1 MKKVVSIL
9 AVFLFLFSC
18 QYFEKE
24 SKAIYVSGRI
34 EGNEIDVGTKFPGRV
49 RKVYVD
55 EGDSVKK
62 GQIIA
67 VLEAKDVDAKLKQ
80 AKAGVKTAKTAA
92 LAKEKEIAVYVARV
106 KALENRKTALEKEI
120 DEQIKIAKKRKALA
134 ENDVSLARK
143 AYDKAKAV
151 FDKTKADFERFK
163 TLYEKRIIS
172 RADFDKAKMAF
183 EVAKADLESAK
194 ENLKKAETAVKIAD
208 AGIKI
213 ALTKRSEIDAINNEI
228 QSFKAIVEAKR
239 KEYQTFLEKVKQAEA
254 VVEEVKANLEDM
266 VIKSPID
273 GVVTVKY
280 VNTGEV
286 VPAGFRIVSV
296 VNLNDVYLKGY
307 IPEKKIGLIRI
318 GQPAYIV
325 VDAYPDKKFP
335 AYVSYISQKAE
346 FTPKEVQ
353 TKEERVK
360 EVFAVKLK
368 LKKNPDG
375 ISKPGMP
382 ADGYIELSK

>member
-1 MKKVVSIL
+1 MRKVL
-9 AVFLFLFSC
+9 PFFAVFLFIFSC

-49 RKVYVD
+49 KKVYVD

-80 AKAGVKTAKTAA
+80 AEAGVKTARAAA
-92 LAKEKEIAVYVARV
+92 LAKEKEIAVYTAKV
-106 KALENRKTALEKEI
+106 KALENRKAALEKEI
-120 DEQIKIAKKRKALA
+120 DEQIKIAKKKKVLVESDVALA
-134 ENDVSLARK
+134 KK

-163 TLYEKRIIS
+163 ALYEKRIIS

-194 ENLKKAETAVKIAD
+194 ENLNKAETAVKIAE
-208 AGIKI
+208 AAVKI
-213 ALTKRSEIDAINNEI
+213 ALSKKKEIDAVSNEI
-228 QSFKAIVEAKR
+228 LSLKAVVDAKK
-239 KEYQTFLEKVKQAEA
+239 KEYQTFLERVKQAEA
-254 VVEEVKANLEDM
+254 VVEEVRANLEDM

-286 VPAGFRIVSV
+286 IPAGFRIISV

-307 IPEKKIGLIRI
+307 VPEKKIGLIKI
-318 GQPAYIV
+318 GQPAYVV
-325 VDAYPDKKFP
+325 VDAFPDKKFP

-368 LKKNPDG
+368 FKENPDG
-375 ISKPGMP
+375 ILKPGMP